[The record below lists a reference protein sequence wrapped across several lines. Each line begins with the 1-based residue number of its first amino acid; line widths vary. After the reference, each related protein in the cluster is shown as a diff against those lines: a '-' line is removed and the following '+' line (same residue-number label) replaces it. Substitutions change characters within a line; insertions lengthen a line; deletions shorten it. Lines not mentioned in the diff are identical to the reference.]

1 MNQIL
6 RKILDLCELRGRRS
20 DLPKHLIRGQIGEE
34 AAARYFRQNG
44 LKILAKNFKS
54 KRGEIDLV
62 LKDGDC
68 VVFAEV
74 KSRNDERWTRPAA
87 AVDREKRQHLS
98 MAAID
103 YLKAIK
109 NPRVKIRFDIVEVLL
124 NGEEIREIR
133 HLPNTFEMEEP
144 FRYG

>member
-6 RKILDLCELRGRRS
+6 RKLRELCGQGS
-20 DLPKHLIRGQIGEE
+20 DLPDHLIRGQIGEE
-34 AAARYFRQNG
+34 AAARYLRQKG
-44 LKILAKNFKS
+44 LKVLAKNFKS

-62 LKDGDC
+62 LKDSDC

-74 KSRNDERWTRPAA
+74 KTRSDERWTRPAA
-87 AVDREKRQHLS
+87 AVNREKRQHLS

-124 NGEEIREIR
+124 TGEEVREIR
-133 HLPNTFEMEEP
+133 HLPNSFEMEEP